1 MKHVA
6 IMFKPEML
14 EQILTGQ
21 KTQIRSSIMS
31 TKINY
36 CDETWNIVTGC
47 TPISP
52 GCARCYAKKMAQRL
66 KGRYGY
72 PKDEPFRATFH
83 PDKLS
88 QPLHWKKHRRIF
100 VSSMGDLHGAGV
112 SFEWIDAAYA
122 IITLSPRHTFLVLT
136 KRPKRMRAYWSKV
149 VACHISHA
157 ALHMPFLWKN
167 PDDIT
172 DLINA
177 VMENGD
183 SLRNLWLGT
192 SCENQE
198 YADKRIPHLLKI
210 PAAVRWLSLEPLL
223 GPIDLIG
230 DLSGGLRCDQC
241 GYTNRD
247 AGIHMD
253 HSICT
258 NKYGGH
264 GWANWVVIGCESGQG
279 RRPCK
284 IEWVHSIVEQC
295 QAANVPVWV
304 KQIEIDGKVETDM
317 AKFPEELQV
326 RELPK

>member
-1 MKHVA
+1 MRL
-6 IMFKPEML
+6 MN
-14 EQILTGQ
+14 
-21 KTQIRSSIMS
+21 RSWKRWRPITFLGAVMP
-31 TKINY
+31 TKINW
-36 CDETWNIVTGC
+36 CDETWNPITGC

-52 GCARCYAKKMAQRL
+52 GCAHCYAKKMANRL

-72 PKDEPFRATFH
+72 PKDDPFGLVIHEDRFRQ
-83 PDKLS
+83 PRKWKL
-88 QPLHWKKHRRIF
+88 PKRIF
-100 VSSMGDLHGAGV
+100 VCSMGDLFHEELP
-112 SFEWIDAAYA
+112 FEWIAKVLLSAAKAPQHQY
-122 IITLSPRHTFLVLT
+122 LLLT
-136 KRPKRMRAYWSKV
+136 KRPGYVREFDEWSETIGVDRGCWLSPWQK
-149 VACHISHA
+149 
-157 ALHMPFLWKN
+157 
-167 PDDIT
+167 
-172 DLINA
+172 
-177 VMENGD
+177 
-183 SLRNLWLGT
+183 NLWLGV

-198 YADKRIPHLLKI
+198 WADKRIPHLLKI

-264 GWANWVVIGCESGQG
+264 GWANWVVVGCESGQG

-284 IEWVHSIVEQC
+284 LEWVRKIVEQC
-295 QAANVPVWV
+295 EEANVPVWV

-317 AKFPEELQV
+317 DKFPKELQV